1 MRFHFMRTST
11 VLNYVMELQKNKLCV
26 IYHIYQR
33 KINKPLIILYPLLN
47 FLWPGAVHELRPGKS
62 PGLDCLSLEFY
73 RVFWDLIG
81 EDLYAVFL
89 ESFNQ
94 GKLPLSCWR
103 AVVTLILKKGD
114 LGFQK
119 NWRPVLLICVD
130 LKMLSKT
137 ITNRLKKYVTNVTHE
152 DQSFC
157 VPKCSIFNNLF
168 LVRDMITVAQRHK
181 LDIGFL
187 SLDQEKA
194 FDRVDHHCL
203 FKTLEA
209 FGFGT
214 HFISLV
220 KLLYNDIYS
229 MLRINGSLTRPF
241 PLTKGIRQG
250 CPLSGLLYFISNEP
264 LLAMLRKQL
273 CGFGVSGFSEVAQWH
288 FSTVWYGMVRFST
301 VDFWGVF
308 HWVQYLVPG
317 SFFSTTSAEVPS
329 DPYRYQNVM
338 CKLC

>member
-1 MRFHFMRTST
+1 MINRKSVLMRFHFMRTST

-114 LGFQK
+114 LGFLK

-168 LVRDMITVAQRHK
+168 LVTDMITVAQRHK

-250 CPLSGLLYFISNEP
+250 
-264 LLAMLRKQL
+264 
-273 CGFGVSGFSEVAQWH
+273 
-288 FSTVWYGMVRFST
+288 
-301 VDFWGVF
+301 
-308 HWVQYLVPG
+308 
-317 SFFSTTSAEVPS
+317 
-329 DPYRYQNVM
+329 
-338 CKLC
+338 